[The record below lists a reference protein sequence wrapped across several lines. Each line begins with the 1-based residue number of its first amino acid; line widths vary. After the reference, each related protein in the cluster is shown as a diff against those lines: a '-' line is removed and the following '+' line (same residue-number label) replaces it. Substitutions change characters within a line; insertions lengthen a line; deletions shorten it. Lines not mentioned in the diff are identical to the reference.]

1 MTPSRSREG
10 VITKLVVRRDNAQIK
25 IEVTPVLR
33 VCVFAPALRTVS
45 PGVEEEFGFAEMRIV
60 AFADLYAGK
69 IVAALDRQHPRDLFD
84 IRALLANEGIGEA
97 LRRAFLVY
105 LISHDRPMAEVL
117 EARRKNIA
125 MEFDRG
131 FIGMTREAI
140 GIEDLLTAREAMVTE
155 IIGSMPDAHREFLL
169 AFERGEPMWS
179 SLGLE
184 DAAGLPAVRW
194 REQNL
199 DSIGKEKRATLVRQL
214 EQVLA
219 R

>member
-1 MTPSRSREG
+1 
-10 VITKLVVRRDNAQIK
+10 
-25 IEVTPVLR
+25 
-33 VCVFAPALRTVS
+33 
-45 PGVEEEFGFAEMRIV
+45 
-60 AFADLYAGK
+60 
-69 IVAALDRQHPRDLFD
+69 
-84 IRALLANEGIGEA
+84 
-97 LRRAFLVY
+97 
-105 LISHDRPMAEVL
+105 
-117 EARRKNIA
+117 
-125 MEFDRG
+125 
-131 FIGMTREAI
+131 MTREAI
-140 GIEDLLTAREAMVTE
+140 GIEDLLTAREVMVTE